1 MPCTAKIDPNGQV
14 GAPSWSLRFQRLLG
28 GGTKT
33 VRGRRPASRYKKL
46 CSLNVCVGPN
56 ITVSR
61 TPQAVKPKF
70 DGVMRVYT
78 AWIEL
83 ILVVVNLAEE
93 DVAHVVLYTLEL
105 VIVIDGYKNFFAAVI
120 FNGF

>member
-1 MPCTAKIDPNGQV
+1 MRWKRKKDGKTRLFENPRVPCTAKIDPNGQV
-14 GAPSWSLRFQRLLG
+14 GALSWSLRFQRLLG

-61 TPQAVKPKF
+61 TPQAENHRF
-70 DGVMRVYT
+70 GIAYAGIT
-78 AWIEL
+78 A
-83 ILVVVNLAEE
+83 
-93 DVAHVVLYTLEL
+93 
-105 VIVIDGYKNFFAAVI
+105 
-120 FNGF
+120 